1 MSFDDLF
8 PRERPNKTLQR
19 RGSCDAGGPG
29 WRRSK
34 ICDSCVILSGPR
46 SCYFHTR
53 SECRVAWPITAST
66 VSMNPQNFR
75 ASSRVKLSLSA
86 WSVLLLNASTMP
98 LQMLWNPFCSAG
110 SELTSSTALDGSG
123 LSAYKIFRLHVGDAG
138 LSGIAVGWR
147 LSGQPARHS
156 LRRLALPHTIFLLAY
171 KPLADD
177 VLVISGSVTSVTEL
191 CDQPR
196 VRPNRDSLLAM
207 LRSPTS

>member
-1 MSFDDLF
+1 MSFDDSF

-75 ASSRVKLSLSA
+75 ASSHVKLSLSA

-123 LSAYKIFRLHVGDAG
+123 LSAHKIFRLHVGDAG

-147 LSGQPARHS
+147 LSGQPAGTHS
-156 LRRLALPHTIFLLAY
+156 GAWLFRTRSSCSP
-171 KPLADD
+171 
-177 VLVISGSVTSVTEL
+177 ISYLQMTSWL
-191 CDQPR
+191 YPAQ
-196 VRPNRDSLLAM
+196 
-207 LRSPTS
+207 

>member
-1 MSFDDLF
+1 
-8 PRERPNKTLQR
+8 
-19 RGSCDAGGPG
+19 
-29 WRRSK
+29 
-34 ICDSCVILSGPR
+34 
-46 SCYFHTR
+46 
-53 SECRVAWPITAST
+53 
-66 VSMNPQNFR
+66 
-75 ASSRVKLSLSA
+75 
-86 WSVLLLNASTMP
+86 MP

-110 SELTSSTALDGSG
+110 SELTSSSALDGSG

-171 KPLADD
+171 KPLADN